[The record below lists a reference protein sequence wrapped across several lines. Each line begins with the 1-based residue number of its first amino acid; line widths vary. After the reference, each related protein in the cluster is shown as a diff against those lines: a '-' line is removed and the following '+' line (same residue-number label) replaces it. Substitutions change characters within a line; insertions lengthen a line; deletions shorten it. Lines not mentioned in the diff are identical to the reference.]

1 MAPTPPSQS
10 AGQSQAQPPT
20 QDERLTN
27 FLRWT
32 AAVSG
37 TLCVAI
43 LGSLYTD
50 FMETRDNQLKLGIIV
65 DNLSREVSKI
75 QNDAEKRDSNYQKL
89 LERQQM
95 HQLAIQELQR
105 RNGLR

>member
-1 MAPTPPSQS
+1 MAPMAPNQP

-20 QDERLTN
+20 QDPWLTN
-27 FLRWT
+27 ALRWI

-37 TLCVAI
+37 SLCVMI
-43 LGSLYTD
+43 LAGLWNE
-50 FMETRDNQLKLGIIV
+50 FKETRDNQLKIGIIV
-65 DNLSREVSKI
+65 DNLSNAVSKI
-75 QNDAEKRDSNYQKL
+75 ENDNDKQDANYQRL